1 MSFAADCATLP
12 DHVANA
18 CNDYAKGGFP
28 SIAVINQDHTITDWT
43 NSSQW
48 ATNITSGAVK
58 VIDRIKAN
66 IPENSEI
73 KSDNPVAC
81 GAQQIL
87 DGFDWTTEWMDAQR
101 STFNDDFYKT
111 LNKKEAFIVLW
122 NKDESKIIVI
132 DKPCTFVAKPV
143 YPASNREN
151 QHYIVKAEWTSSD
164 DWFPNEYTAPTGVF
178 TYST

>member
-28 SIAVINQDHTITDWT
+28 SYAVVDQDHTITDWT
-43 NSSQW
+43 NASQW
-48 ATNITSGAVK
+48 QANITAGKVK
-58 VIDRIKAN
+58 VVNRIKASV
-66 IPENSEI
+66 PENSEI

-87 DGFDWTTEWMDAQR
+87 DGFDWTVDITDAQR
-101 STFNDDFYKT
+101 TAFNDDFYKT
-111 LNKKEAFIVLW
+111 LNKKEAFLVLW
-122 NKDESKIIVI
+122 NKDETKIIVI
-132 DKPCTFVAKPV
+132 NKPCSFVAKPV

-151 QHYIVKAEWTSSD
+151 QYYLVKAEWTSPD
-164 DWFPNEYTAPTGVF
+164 DWFPLEYAAPTGVF
-178 TYST
+178 TYSA